1 MSVTASLRKY
11 GVEIGWAIFALANVV
26 AMFAWPDW
34 ETIPFHFLFVSLT
47 LVYGFRV
54 WRRTPTAITL
64 TLVILVTAGA
74 IFFADVLRGSQLWGE
89 LFEVPLMSAMFLA
102 MVWHATRREAALLQV
117 AQVGDRQREFVRD
130 ASHQLKTPI
139 AVCRALTGV
148 LKTAG
153 DERQRALDLAD
164 LADELEGL
172 GEMAERLLML
182 AGSHPDDLVIAPV
195 EVEDLV
201 VAAIAR
207 WSRRVDRT
215 WGVHLLDDGLVDGD
229 RTRLDGALDAILEN
243 AAAAT
248 TDGDSIFVVARAAGG
263 GRVVIEIVDSGRG
276 IAPEAAERVFD
287 RFWSAPYQ
295 PGGKRGTGLGLAIVK
310 AVAEAHGGT
319 AEFSS
324 GAGQETIVRLTLPGF
339 RRSTASSTAPMAVT
353 ASD

>member
-1 MSVTASLRKY
+1 M
-11 GVEIGWAIFALANVV
+11 I
-26 AMFAWPDW
+26 AWPDW
-34 ETIPFHFLFVSLT
+34 ETIPFHFIFVSLT

-54 WRRTPTAITL
+54 WRRTSTVFAL
-64 TLVILVTAGA
+64 TLVILVTGAA
-74 IFFADVLRGSQLWGE
+74 IFIDALNGSQLWGE

-102 MVWHATRREAALLQV
+102 MVWHATRREAALHQV
-117 AQVGDRQREFVRD
+117 ALVADRQREFVRD

-148 LKTAG
+148 LKTAS

-207 WSRRVDRT
+207 WSRRIDRS
-215 WGVHLLDDGLVDGD
+215 WGIHVLADGLFDGD

-248 TDGDSIFVVARAAGG
+248 TDGDSILVVARAVGG
-263 GRVVIEIVDSGRG
+263 GRVVIEIVDTGRG
-276 IAPEAAERVFD
+276 IAQEAAERVFD

-324 GAGQETIVRLTLPGF
+324 VPGGKTTVRLTLPGF
-339 RRSTASSTAPMAVT
+339 QRSPAADTVPMAVT
-353 ASD
+353 MSS

>member
-1 MSVTASLRKY
+1 LLRRY
-11 GVEIGWAIFALANVV
+11 GVEIAWGIFALANWV
-26 AMFAWPDW
+26 AMVAWPDW
-34 ETIPFHFLFVSLT
+34 ETIPFHFLFISLT

-54 WRRTPTAITL
+54 WKAKATTTVLSIVIVIT
-64 TLVILVTAGA
+64 GSA
-74 IFFADVLRGSQLWGE
+74 IFHDALNGSQLWGE

-102 MVWHATRREAALLQV
+102 MVWHATRREAALRQV
-117 AQVGDRQREFVRD
+117 ALIADRQREFVRD

-139 AVCRALTGV
+139 AVCRALAGV
-148 LKTAG
+148 IKTDR
-153 DERQRALDLAD
+153 DERQREIDLAD

-172 GEMAERLLML
+172 GEIAERLLML
-182 AGSHPDDLVIAPV
+182 AGSHPDDLVLAPV

-207 WSRRVDRT
+207 WSRRIDRNWT
-215 WGVHLLDDGLVDGD
+215 VHVLDDGLIDGD

-248 TDGDSIFVVARAAGG
+248 TNGDSILVAARATGG
-263 GRVVIEIVDSGRG
+263 GRVVIEVVDSGQG
-276 IAPEAAERVFD
+276 IAKEGAERVFD

-295 PGGKRGTGLGLAIVK
+295 LGGKRGTGLGLAIVK

-324 GAGQETIVRLTLPGF
+324 VPGKETTVRLVLPGF
-339 RRSTASSTAPMAVT
+339 RRTATDAVPVT
-353 ASD
+353 LAVPD

>member
-1 MSVTASLRKY
+1 
-11 GVEIGWAIFALANVV
+11 
-26 AMFAWPDW
+26 
-34 ETIPFHFLFVSLT
+34 
-47 LVYGFRV
+47 
-54 WRRTPTAITL
+54 
-64 TLVILVTAGA
+64 
-74 IFFADVLRGSQLWGE
+74 
-89 LFEVPLMSAMFLA
+89 
-102 MVWHATRREAALLQV
+102 
-117 AQVGDRQREFVRD
+117 VRD

-182 AGSHPDDLVIAPV
+182 AGSHPDDLVIVPV

-207 WSRRVDRT
+207 WSRRIDRV
-215 WGVHLLDDGLVDGD
+215 WGVHVLDDGLVDGD

-248 TDGDSIFVVARAAGG
+248 TNGDSILVLARAAG
-263 GRVVIEIVDSGRG
+263 GRVVIEIVDTGRG

-324 GAGQETIVRLTLPGF
+324 AAGGKTMVRLTLPGF
-339 RRSTASSTAPMAVT
+339 RRSTTTDDVPMAV
-353 ASD
+353 ALPD

>member
-1 MSVTASLRKY
+1 LLRKY
-11 GVEIGWAIFALANVV
+11 SVEIAWGIFALANWV
-26 AMFAWPDW
+26 AMVVWPDW
-34 ETIPFHFLFVSLT
+34 ETIPFHFVFISLT

-54 WRRTPTAITL
+54 WNATATTVVL
-64 TLVILVTAGA
+64 SLVILVTGGA
-74 IFFADVLRGSQLWGE
+74 IFQDALNGSQLWGE
-89 LFEVPLMSAMFLA
+89 LFEVPLMSAMFLS
-102 MVWHATRREAALLQV
+102 MVWHATRREAALQQV
-117 AQVGDRQREFVRD
+117 ALVADRQREFVRD

-139 AVCRALTGV
+139 AVCRALAGV
-148 LKTAG
+148 IKTEEDG
-153 DERQRALDLAD
+153 RQREIDLAD

-172 GEMAERLLML
+172 GEIAERLLML
-182 AGSHPDDLVIAPV
+182 AGSHPDDLVLAPV

-207 WSRRVDRT
+207 WSRRIDRN
-215 WGVHLLDDGLVDGD
+215 WGVHVLDDGLIDGD

-248 TDGDSIFVVARAAGG
+248 TDGDSILVVARATGG
-263 GRVVIEIVDSGRG
+263 GRVAIEIVDTGQG
-276 IAPEAAERVFD
+276 IAREAAERVFD

-324 GAGQETIVRLTLPGF
+324 VLGRETTVRVVLPGF
-339 RRSTASSTAPMAVT
+339 RRSTATDGVPMTIAVPE
-353 ASD
+353 

>member
-1 MSVTASLRKY
+1 LLRKY
-11 GVEIGWAIFALANVV
+11 GVEIAWGIFALGNWG
-26 AMFAWPDW
+26 AMLAWPDW
-34 ETIPFHFLFVSLT
+34 ETIPFHLLFISLT

-54 WRRTPTAITL
+54 WKATSTTIVL
-64 TLVILVTAGA
+64 SLVILITGSA
-74 IFFADVLRGSQLWGE
+74 IFVDALNGSQLWGE

-102 MVWHATRREAALLQV
+102 MVWHATRREAALKQV
-117 AQVGDRQREFVRD
+117 ALVADRQREFVRD

-148 LKTAG
+148 IQTG
-153 DERQRALDLAD
+153 DDESQRAIDLVD
-164 LADELEGL
+164 LADELVGL
-172 GEMAERLLML
+172 GEIAERLLML
-182 AGSHPDDLVIAPV
+182 AGSHPDDLVLAPV

-207 WSRRVDRT
+207 WSRRIDRN
-215 WGVHLLDDGLVDGD
+215 WGIHVLDDGLIDGD

-248 TDGDSIFVVARAAGG
+248 TDGDSILVVTRSTGG
-263 GRVVIEIVDSGRG
+263 GRVVVEVVDTGQG
-276 IAPEAAERVFD
+276 IAKEAAERVFD

-324 GAGQETIVRLTLPGF
+324 VLGKETTVRIVLPGF
-339 RRSTASSTAPMAVT
+339 RRTTATDVVAMAL
-353 ASD
+353 ALPD

>member
-1 MSVTASLRKY
+1 LLRKY
-11 GVEIGWAIFALANVV
+11 RVEIVWGIFALVNWIAMVV
-26 AMFAWPDW
+26 WPDW
-34 ETIPFHFLFVSLT
+34 ETIPFHFVFISLT

-54 WRRTPTAITL
+54 WKATATTVVL
-64 TLVILVTAGA
+64 SLVILITGGA
-74 IFFADVLRGSQLWGE
+74 IFQDALNGSQLWGE

-102 MVWHATRREAALLQV
+102 MVWHATRREAALRQV
-117 AQVGDRQREFVRD
+117 ALIADRQREFVRD

-139 AVCRALTGV
+139 AVCRALAGV
-148 LKTAG
+148 IKT
-153 DERQRALDLAD
+153 DREERQREIDLAD

-172 GEMAERLLML
+172 GEIAERLLML
-182 AGSHPDDLVIAPV
+182 AGSHPDDLVLAPV

-207 WSRRVDRT
+207 WSRRIDRN
-215 WGVHLLDDGLVDGD
+215 WGVHVLDDGLIDGD

-243 AAAAT
+243 TAAAT
-248 TDGDSIFVVARAAGG
+248 KDGDSILVVARATGG
-263 GRVVIEIVDSGRG
+263 GRIVIEIVDTGQG
-276 IAPEAAERVFD
+276 IAKEAAERVFD

-324 GAGQETIVRLTLPGF
+324 VPGKETTVRLVLPGF
-339 RRSTASSTAPMAVT
+339 RRSITADAVPMTLAVPE
-353 ASD
+353 

>member
-1 MSVTASLRKY
+1 LLRKY
-11 GVEIGWAIFALANVV
+11 RVEIAWGIFALANWV
-26 AMFAWPDW
+26 AMVVWPNW
-34 ETIPFHFLFVSLT
+34 ETIPFHFVFISLT

-54 WRRTPTAITL
+54 WKAPATTVVL
-64 TLVILVTAGA
+64 SLVILVTGGA
-74 IFFADVLRGSQLWGE
+74 IFKDALNGSQLWGE

-102 MVWHATRREAALLQV
+102 MVWHATRREAALKEV
-117 AQVGDRQREFVRD
+117 ALVADRQREFVRD

-148 LKTAG
+148 IRTEEDG
-153 DERQRALDLAD
+153 RQREIDLAD

-172 GEMAERLLML
+172 GEIAERLLML
-182 AGSHPDDLVIAPV
+182 AGSHPDDLVLAPV

-201 VAAIAR
+201 VAAISR
-207 WSRRVDRT
+207 WSRRIDRN
-215 WGVHLLDDGLVDGD
+215 WGVHVLDDGLIDGD

-248 TDGDSIFVVARAAGG
+248 TDGDSILVVARATGG
-263 GRVVIEIVDSGRG
+263 GRVVIEIVDTGQG
-276 IAPEAAERVFD
+276 IAKEAAERVFD

-295 PGGKRGTGLGLAIVK
+295 RGGKRGTGLGLAIVK

-324 GAGQETIVRLTLPGF
+324 VPGKETTVRLILPGL
-339 RRSTASSTAPMAVT
+339 RRSTTPDAVPMTLALPE
-353 ASD
+353 

>member
-1 MSVTASLRKY
+1 LLRKY
-11 GVEIGWAIFALANVV
+11 GVEIAWGIFAFANWV
-26 AMFAWPDW
+26 AMLAWPDW
-34 ETIPFHFLFVSLT
+34 ETIPFHFIFVSLT

-54 WRRTPTAITL
+54 WRATGTTVVLA
-64 TLVILVTAGA
+64 LVIVITGSA
-74 IFFADVLRGSQLWGE
+74 IFADALNGSQLWGE

-102 MVWHATRREAALLQV
+102 MVWHATRREAALQQV
-117 AQVGDRQREFVRD
+117 AQVADRQREFVRD

-139 AVCRALTGV
+139 AVCRAL
-148 LKTAG
+148 AG
-153 DERQRALDLAD
+153 MIQTDDDENQRAIDLAD
-164 LADELEGL
+164 LADELVGL
-172 GEMAERLLML
+172 GEIAERLLLL
-182 AGSHPDDLVIAPV
+182 AGSHPDDLVLAPV

-207 WSRRVDRT
+207 WSRRIDRN
-215 WGVHLLDDGLVDGD
+215 WGVHVLDDGLIDGD

-248 TDGDSIFVVARAAGG
+248 TDGDSILAVARSTGG
-263 GRVVIEIVDSGRG
+263 GRVVVEIVDTGHG
-276 IAPEAAERVFD
+276 IDKEAAERVFD

-324 GAGQETIVRLTLPGF
+324 VPGKETTVRILLPGF
-339 RRSTASSTAPMAVT
+339 RRTAATDVVALTLALP
-353 ASD
+353 D

>member
-1 MSVTASLRKY
+1 MSVTASLRRY
-11 GVEIGWAIFALANVV
+11 GVEVAWAIFALANLI
-26 AMFAWPDW
+26 AMIAWPNW
-34 ETIPFHFLFVSLT
+34 ETIPFHFIFVSLT

-54 WRRTPTAITL
+54 WRPTQTAIAL
-64 TLVILVTAGA
+64 TVVILVTGGS
-74 IFFADVLRGSQLWGE
+74 IFADALSGSQLWGE

-102 MVWHATRREAALLQV
+102 MVWHATRREAALSQV
-117 AQVGDRQREFVRD
+117 ALVADRQREFVRD

-139 AVCRALTGV
+139 AVCRALTGM
-148 LKTAG
+148 LRTAG

-164 LADELEGL
+164 LADELDGL
-172 GEMAERLLML
+172 GEMAERLLLL

-207 WSRRVDRT
+207 WSRRIDRN
-215 WGVHLLDDGLVDGD
+215 WGVHVLADGLFDGD
-229 RTRLDGALDAILEN
+229 RMRLDGALDAILEN

-248 TDGDSIFVVARAAGG
+248 RDGDSIVVVARAVGG
-263 GRVVIEIVDSGRG
+263 GRVVIEIVDTGRG
-276 IAPEAAERVFD
+276 IAQEAAERVFD

-319 AEFSS
+319 ADFSS
-324 GAGQETIVRLTLPGF
+324 AVGGKTTVRLTLPHF
-339 RRSTASSTAPMAVT
+339 QRSTASDTVPVAVML
-353 ASD
+353 SE

>member
-1 MSVTASLRKY
+1 LLRKY
-11 GVEIGWAIFALANVV
+11 GVEIAWGTFALGNWV
-26 AMFAWPDW
+26 AMVAWPDW
-34 ETIPFHFLFVSLT
+34 ETVPFHFVFISLT

-54 WRRTPTAITL
+54 WKATATTVVL
-64 TLVILVTAGA
+64 ALVILITGTS
-74 IFFADVLRGSQLWGE
+74 IFADALNGSQLWGE

-102 MVWHATRREAALLQV
+102 MVWHATRREAALQQV
-117 AQVGDRQREFVRD
+117 AQVADRQREFVRD

-148 LKTAG
+148 IQTGA
-153 DERQRALDLAD
+153 DEDQRAIDLAD
-164 LADELEGL
+164 LADELVGL
-172 GEMAERLLML
+172 GQIAERLLML
-182 AGSHPDDLVIAPV
+182 AGSHPDDLVLAPV

-201 VAAIAR
+201 VTAIAR
-207 WSRRVDRT
+207 WSRRIDRN
-215 WGVHLLDDGLVDGD
+215 WGVHVLDDGLIDGD

-248 TDGDSIFVVARAAGG
+248 TDGDSILVVARSTGG
-263 GRVVIEIVDSGRG
+263 GRVVVEIVDSGQG
-276 IAPEAAERVFD
+276 IAKEAAERVFD

-324 GAGQETIVRLTLPGF
+324 VPGKETAVRIVLPGF
-339 RRSTASSTAPMAVT
+339 RRTTATDVVPMTLALPG
-353 ASD
+353 

>member
-1 MSVTASLRKY
+1 LLRKY
-11 GVEIGWAIFALANVV
+11 GVEIAWGIFALGNWG
-26 AMFAWPDW
+26 AMLAWPDW
-34 ETIPFHFLFVSLT
+34 ETIPFHLLFISLT

-54 WRRTPTAITL
+54 WRATSTTIVL
-64 TLVILVTAGA
+64 SLVILITGSA
-74 IFFADVLRGSQLWGE
+74 IFVDALNGSQLWGE

-102 MVWHATRREAALLQV
+102 MVWHATRREAALKQV
-117 AQVGDRQREFVRD
+117 ALVADRQREFVRD

-148 LKTAG
+148 IQTG
-153 DERQRALDLAD
+153 DDEGQRAIDLVD
-164 LADELEGL
+164 LADELVGL
-172 GEMAERLLML
+172 GEIAERLLML
-182 AGSHPDDLVIAPV
+182 AGSHPDDLVLAPV

-207 WSRRVDRT
+207 WSRRIDRN
-215 WGVHLLDDGLVDGD
+215 WGIHVLDDGLIDGD

-248 TDGDSIFVVARAAGG
+248 TDGDSILVVTRSTGG
-263 GRVVIEIVDSGRG
+263 GRVVVEVVDTGQG
-276 IAPEAAERVFD
+276 IAKEAAERVFD

-324 GAGQETIVRLTLPGF
+324 VLGKETTVRIVLPGF
-339 RRSTASSTAPMAVT
+339 RRTTATDVVAMAL
-353 ASD
+353 ALPD

>member
-1 MSVTASLRKY
+1 
-11 GVEIGWAIFALANVV
+11 
-26 AMFAWPDW
+26 
-34 ETIPFHFLFVSLT
+34 
-47 LVYGFRV
+47 
-54 WRRTPTAITL
+54 
-64 TLVILVTAGA
+64 
-74 IFFADVLRGSQLWGE
+74 
-89 LFEVPLMSAMFLA
+89 
-102 MVWHATRREAALLQV
+102 
-117 AQVGDRQREFVRD
+117 
-130 ASHQLKTPI
+130 
-139 AVCRALTGV
+139 V
-148 LKTAG
+148 LKTAD

-207 WSRRVDRT
+207 WSRRIDRN
-215 WGVHLLDDGLVDGD
+215 WGVHVLDDGLIDGD

-248 TDGDSIFVVARAAGG
+248 TDGDSILVVARATSG
-263 GRVVIEIVDSGRG
+263 GRVVIEIVDTGCG
-276 IAPEAAERVFD
+276 IAKEAAERVFD

-295 PGGKRGTGLGLAIVK
+295 PGGKRGTGLGLAIVR

-324 GAGQETIVRLTLPGF
+324 VAGKETLVRLTLPGF
-339 RRSTASSTAPMAVT
+339 ERTT
-353 ASD
+353 ASDTVPVALTVSD